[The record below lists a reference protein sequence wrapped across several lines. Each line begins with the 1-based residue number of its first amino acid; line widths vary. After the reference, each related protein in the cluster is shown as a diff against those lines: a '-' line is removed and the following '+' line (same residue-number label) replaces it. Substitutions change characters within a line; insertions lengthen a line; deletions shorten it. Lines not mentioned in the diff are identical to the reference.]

1 MAKYDTIFK
10 RLIQTCP
17 EAFVLFALVANA
29 AQAQPNADMPVY
41 LDKFYTGHPTT
52 DHWADV
58 ANNKLWF
65 TPDAPRDHQRF
76 VEIYVDSVAIQSVSA
91 DTLRVRFDFPKG
103 VTIEGI
109 YFYDGVGKPN
119 PITAL
124 NGYHI
129 LPDSTGFDV
138 SSFQWL
144 VGGAGGSIQR
154 GHLGVV
160 KLRGL
165 SDALP
170 DSTTIVATI
179 SEIGTSQPLPLIK
192 YYKPKFYWDRDT
204 IYVPERNPGGDVVS
218 VNLYGKHLTHGLVG
232 EPDTRDGKT
241 AQVFRVKTDR
251 IVNYFRLGL
260 SRMDGGYLT
269 STGIRGIEVVIPDSS
284 LFAGGV
290 EEQTRTE
297 HRDRQVGIE
306 VGTFA
311 PIPAGDGFIA
321 TYVFTLGG
329 GIWASAGWVDIQ
341 RDISQFGFSSSVAD
355 CINNDCKSTANHR
368 HVYVKNNLRLTFLN
382 RPAPTESLHAID
394 YNEDGKVDFADFLV
408 FVGHFRARSTQAD
421 LNRDGRVTFDD
432 FFTFARYYR
441 ESTQTTYETLTV
453 ELEDGR
459 IVSVPLN
466 GYPRLVHATSK
477 KRNNWELHAASQH
490 IYWEDLDEDISVEDL
505 LAGRRSGESQASFK
519 RWLEARKAG
528 RGVTLCE
535 LRRAQKQNV

>member
-1 MAKYDTIFK
+1 MKYLT
-10 RLIQTCP
+10 L
-17 EAFVLFALVANA
+17 LLLALVANA

-52 DHWADV
+52 DHWANV

-65 TPDAPRDHQRF
+65 TPDVPGKKF

-91 DTLRVRFDFPKG
+91 ETLYVRFDFPKG

-109 YFYDGVGKPN
+109 YWYGYSSPF
-119 PITAL
+119 TER
-124 NGYHI
+124 NGYYI
-129 LPDSTGFDV
+129 LPDSTGFD
-138 SSFQWL
+138 L
-144 VGGAGGSIQR
+144 ASIQWFVGRRGRGNPTIRR
-154 GHLGVV
+154 GHLGAV

-165 SDALP
+165 SDELP

-232 EPDTRDGKT
+232 EPYTRDGVT
-241 AQVFRVKTDR
+241 VQLLRVKTDR

-260 SRMDGGYLT
+260 SQMNGSYLT
-269 STGIRGIEVVIPDSS
+269 YSGIQGIEVVIPDSS

-290 EEQTRTE
+290 EEQTRT
-297 HRDRQVGIE
+297 RDQQVGIE

-329 GIWASAGWVDIQ
+329 GRWARVGWVHIQ
-341 RDISQFGFSSSVAD
+341 RDISVWGMSSKVAD
-355 CINNDCKSTANHR
+355 CIKNDCKSTANHR
-368 HVYVKNNLRLTFLN
+368 HVFVKNNLRLTFLN

-432 FFTFARYYR
+432 FFTIARYYR
-441 ESTQTTYETLTV
+441 ESTQTT
-453 ELEDGR
+453 
-459 IVSVPLN
+459 
-466 GYPRLVHATSK
+466 
-477 KRNNWELHAASQH
+477 
-490 IYWEDLDEDISVEDL
+490 
-505 LAGRRSGESQASFK
+505 
-519 RWLEARKAG
+519 
-528 RGVTLCE
+528 
-535 LRRAQKQNV
+535 